1 MRVTFKAK
9 IVFVSSF
16 VLLAALIFIS
26 VQQYF
31 LIKNKLEQQVSLSVN
46 EIIAGI
52 GQTVSAQ
59 IQGKADLATLTAT
72 LVEQTPNLAAAGPI
86 LAAPILQSNF
96 LLIGYGQEQSD
107 RYVASDPNW
116 DPGATWDPRKRPWY
130 QDAKNA
136 KKLIIT
142 APYADAVSKE
152 ILVSIATPVIQ
163 QGQFTGAIFFDVSLA
178 ALGKM
183 INQVNLFNAG
193 FAFMVSGDGSIIS
206 HPNAALN
213 GQASSSFLGQTRLSD
228 EFQDV
233 ELDGKSHL
241 VKFYKVAGVDWW
253 VGVALEKSKVFSAV
267 SEMRHDSMIY
277 SLLSLI
283 FGVVGLWYL
292 VNVMLRPLTLINDA
306 MNEVATG
313 NADLTV
319 RLAQSNEQEFAALA
333 QSFNQFTARLQKL
346 IKDIQELG
354 HEILSDAQSTSQ
366 GALSSNNALQQ
377 QLAALESLAAATNQ
391 LAATSN
397 VIASTAKEAA
407 DAVQKTDNSAIAG
420 QAVVNKTTALIGEL
434 SAQITA
440 TYDVVQ
446 QLAESSAGIETIL
459 AVINS
464 IAEQTNL
471 LALNAAIEAA
481 RAGDTGRGFAV
492 VADEVRTL
500 AQRTQEA
507 TTEIKTKID
516 QLQSSAKSAG
526 IEMQRSNQLA
536 SETEAQAE
544 QANTALSAIR
554 QAIAHIV
561 ALNLQTAQSINEQCI
576 VVESVNQNA
585 FEIKDLSHLVA
596 EQANGVDITMRNQ
609 VSNIAKQEQMLE
621 QFKV

>member
-96 LLIGYGQEQSD
+96 LLIGYGQEQSG
-107 RYVASDPNW
+107 RYVASDPSW

>member
-46 EIIAGI
+46 EIIVGI

-72 LVEQTPNLAAAGPI
+72 LVEQTSNLAAAGSI

-96 LLIGYGQEQSD
+96 LLIGYGQEQSG
-107 RYVASDPNW
+107 RYVASDPSW

-233 ELDGKSHL
+233 ELEGKSHL

-267 SEMRHDSMIY
+267 SEMRQDSMIY

-554 QAIAHIV
+554 QAIEHIV

>member
-96 LLIGYGQEQSD
+96 LLIGYGQEQSG

-213 GQASSSFLGQTRLSD
+213 GQASTSFLGQTRLSD